1 MTKYQLTL
9 AVLCCLLACSML
21 AAAPREQMQL
31 RHVSLDL
38 AGPPARVLPTDLDGD
53 GRLDLVVVVGYTE
66 IKQISEDRI
75 EDMIQFTRVIPTLYD
90 RRQAT
95 AYLATGDGRYEVA
108 GPALELPLSVLHMEP
123 GPAGVGLIALT
134 DDGLSRVRFDRSVG
148 EGPPLRLEPLI
159 EDPPVL
165 ARTRRFY
172 SNVELVHDLDG
183 DGVDDVLLPSSEGLA
198 VYLTTSNG
206 LATSPVQRITPGSD
220 PDSTP
225 NPCRLWYPIPEVGYV
240 NGDDLPD
247 LIFFRGSAGSQDRIS
262 VYLGEGGGRFRPLR
276 GDLLDCHD
284 RQTDLRQVTDRPD
297 AYPWLT
303 NVTAFRDVDGDRWA
317 EAVVS
322 IEQSRGDGWR
332 KEMKDAKKPIST
344 YYFHDLTKDVTVKAE
359 PYFEMQVIG
368 HDMEGGFDDDDLDSD
383 SDAGGSPFRL
393 EQFIDLDGDGLEDL
407 VTVTLDFSVFQ
418 VVKILTTKKLSVG
431 VNFHVFAQQ
440 ADGSFRE
447 VPDLDLSEKLKLNL
461 NNLKIGRFAQF
472 AGDFDGDGRQDFVH
486 LGRGTTITVHRGQ
499 PGCKYPVKPDLSIE
513 LELEPDS
520 LDLVRIEDLD
530 GDGRSDI
537 RITRP
542 MPMDD
547 PDVTAPARL
556 ELYLSGG
563 PS

>member
-1 MTKYQLTL
+1 MKRHRFKHT
-9 AVLCCLLACSML
+9 VLCCLVSCSSL
-21 AAAPREQMQL
+21 VAAPREQMQL
-31 RHVSLDL
+31 RHISLDL

-53 GRLDLVVVVGYTE
+53 GRLDLVVVVAYTE
-66 IKQISEDRI
+66 IQQVSEDRI

-95 AYLATGDGRYEVA
+95 AYLATADGGYEIA
-108 GPALELPLSVLHMEP
+108 GPPLELPLSVLHMEP

-134 DDGLSRVRFDRSVG
+134 DEGLSRVRFDREVRD
-148 EGPPLRLEPLI
+148 GPPLSLEPLI

-165 ARTRRFY
+165 AGTRRFY
-172 SNVELVHDLDG
+172 ANVELVHDLDG
-183 DGVDDVLLPSSEGLA
+183 DGVGDVLLPSAEGLA
-198 VYLTTSNG
+198 VYLSTSNG
-206 LATSPVQRITPGSD
+206 LATSPAQRITPGTD
-220 PDSTP
+220 PDARK
-225 NPCRLWYPIPEVGYV
+225 NPRRRWYPIPEVSHV

-247 LIFFRGSAGSQDRIS
+247 LVFFRGSARSNERIL
-262 VYLGEGGGRFRPLR
+262 VYLGTGGGRFRPLR
-276 GDLLDCHD
+276 TDPLDCHD
-284 RQTDLRQVTDRPD
+284 RTTDLRQVTAQPD
-297 AYPWLT
+297 AYPWLV

-317 EAVVS
+317 EAIVS

-344 YYFHDLTKDVTVKAE
+344 YRFHDLTEKVVVEAE
-359 PYFEMQVIG
+359 PYFEMQVVG

-383 SDAGGSPFRL
+383 EGGSPFRL

-418 VVKILTTKKLSVG
+418 VVKILTTKKLGVG
-431 VNFHVFAQQ
+431 VNFHVYAQQ

-447 VPDLDLSEKLKLNL
+447 VPGLDLSEKLKLDL

-499 PGCKYPVKPDLSIE
+499 PGCNYPDKPDLSIE
-513 LELEPDS
+513 LDREPDS

-556 ELYLSGG
+556 DLYLSGG
-563 PS
+563 QR

>member
-1 MTKYQLTL
+1 MKHRLI
-9 AVLCCLLACSML
+9 L
-21 AAAPREQMQL
+21 AALCGVLVCSSLVAARREQMVL

-53 GRLDLVVVVGYTE
+53 GRLDLVVVAAYTE

-95 AYLATGDGRYEVA
+95 AYLATGDGGYEVA

-159 EDPPVL
+159 SDPPVL

-172 SNVELVHDLDG
+172 SNVDLVHDLDG
-183 DGVDDVLLPSSEGLA
+183 DGDDDVLLPSTEGLA

-206 LATSPVQRITPGSD
+206 LATSPVQRISPG
-220 PDSTP
+220 PDDGSTK
-225 NPCRLWYPIPEVGYV
+225 NPRRRWYPIPEVGHV

-247 LIFFRGSAGSQDRIS
+247 LIFFRGSAGSQERIL

-276 GDLLDCHD
+276 DDPLDCHD
-284 RQTDLRQVTDRPD
+284 RRTDLRQVTAQPD

-303 NVTAFRDVDGDRWA
+303 NVTAFRDVDGDHWA
-317 EAVVS
+317 EAIVRN
-322 IEQSRGDGWR
+322 EQSRGGGWR
-332 KEMKDAKKPIST
+332 KEMKDAKKPISN
-344 YYFHDLTKDVTVKAE
+344 YLFHDLTKEVKVKAE
-359 PYFEMQVIG
+359 PYFEMEVIG
-368 HDMEGGFDDDDLDSD
+368 HDMEGGFDDDDDRD
-383 SDAGGSPFRL
+383 GDGDEGGSPFRL

-418 VVKILTTKKLSVG
+418 VVKILTTKKLGVG

-440 ADGSFRE
+440 TDGSFHE

-499 PGCKYPVKPDLSIE
+499 PGCRYPAKPDLSIE

-530 GDGRSDI
+530 GDGRADI

-563 PS
+563 RS